1 MKPIAK
7 PNSLQVATPFEDRSS
22 LETAAASRLELAI
35 EGSGTGIWD
44 RNVATGR
51 IHYSRGWKALLG
63 YAESDLTDGIEES
76 YTRIHPD
83 DLAYVQAEMQAHFDR
98 RTDSYAVEH
107 RIRCRD
113 GSYKWVCSRG
123 KVTERDECGQALRM
137 TGTTTDVSQVHSLA
151 NSLQKS
157 INLITN
163 LTNAIPGMAYQYC
176 VALDGTTAYCYVSN
190 GVNDMYELTP
200 SQVTDNG
207 ALIDARLHPDDL
219 ADWQTSLHACTASL
233 QPWHHDYRVILPH
246 QGLCWRSVHANP
258 SRQSDGS
265 TQWHGFV
272 TDITERKRLDIELQ
286 EFATTDSLTRL
297 PNRRHFMTRMHEE
310 LARVHRGQP
319 SSAVLMCDLDHF
331 KKINDSHGHAA
342 GDLVLRHFADV
353 LQEQLRKNDTAGRIG
368 GEEFAVVLSGATL
381 VSATQFAERI
391 RQRMVSQTLTI
402 AGQPIAV
409 TVSIGIAVM
418 LVGDVHVDAVLSRS
432 DSALYRAK
440 EAGRNRIEA
449 SCV

>member
-7 PNSLQVATPFEDRSS
+7 KNSAHVVIPFEDFPI
-22 LETAAASRLELAI
+22 LDTTAESRLELAI
-35 EGSGTGIWD
+35 EGSGTGVWD
-44 RNVATGR
+44 RNVVTGR

-63 YAESDLTDGIEES
+63 YAESELTDDIEES

-83 DLAYVQAEMQAHFDR
+83 DLAYVQAEMQAHFDL
-98 RTDSYAVEH
+98 RTESYAVEH
-107 RIRCRD
+107 RLRCRD
-113 GSYKWVCSRG
+113 GNYKWVSSRG
-123 KVTERDECGQALRM
+123 KVTERDELGHALRM
-137 TGTTTDVSQVHSLA
+137 TGTTTDVSDIHALA
-151 NSLQKS
+151 NSLQQS

-163 LTNAIPGMAYQYC
+163 LTNAIPGMAYHYS
-176 VALDGTTAYCYVSN
+176 VALDGTAAYCYVSN
-190 GVNDMYELTP
+190 GINDMYELTP
-200 SQVTDNG
+200 SQVTANS

-219 ADWQTSLHACTASL
+219 AEWHSSLQACTASL

-265 TQWHGFV
+265 TQWHGLI

-286 EFATTDSLTRL
+286 EFATTDFLTRL
-297 PNRRHFMTRMHEE
+297 PNRRHFMTRIQEE
-310 LARVHRGQP
+310 LARIHRGQT

-331 KKINDSHGHAA
+331 KTINDTHGHAA
-342 GDLVLRHFADV
+342 GDLVLRHFASV

-381 VSATQFAERI
+381 VSATLFAERI
-391 RQRMVSQTLTI
+391 RQRMVSQTLTV
-402 AGQPIAV
+402 AGQPLAV

-418 LVGDVHVDAVLSRS
+418 LASDAHVDAVLSRS

-440 EAGRNRIEA
+440 EAGRNRIETH
-449 SCV
+449 CD